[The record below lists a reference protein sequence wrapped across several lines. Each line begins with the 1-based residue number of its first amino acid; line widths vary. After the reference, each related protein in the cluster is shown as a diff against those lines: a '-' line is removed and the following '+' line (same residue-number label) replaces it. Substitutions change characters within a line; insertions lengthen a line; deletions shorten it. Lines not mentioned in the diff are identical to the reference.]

1 MEIVFRSSIC
11 VRCYVAD
18 LFRLCFLYWEVKLG
32 MKAYNFIKKRLQHMY
47 FPLSIAK
54 FLRTTF
60 LLNTSGGCFCYCRS
74 TILQKQFIFML
85 TKSLKTFKSLSLRLL
100 WWWLDITAWKVP
112 KYGVFSGPYF
122 PVFVLNTEIYS
133 VNLRIQSEYRKIR
146 TRKNPAFGHFS
157 HSVLYWEI
165 LPSSYK
171 NIVNHIMILWYIFIY
186 YMLL

>member
-18 LFRLCFLYWEVKLG
+18 LFQLCFLYWEVKLG

-74 TILQKQFIFML
+74 TILQKQFIFMFKDFQEPVIKVAL
-85 TKSLKTFKSLSLRLL
+85 VMIGYHCVKSAQIRSFFWSIFSCIRTEYGDLFRKS
-100 WWWLDITAWKVP
+100 P
-112 KYGVFSGPYF
+112 
-122 PVFVLNTEIYS
+122 YS
-133 VNLRIQSEYRKIR
+133 VWIQENTDQKKSRIWTLFTQCIILRNTTKQLQKYS
-146 TRKNPAFGHFS
+146 
-157 HSVLYWEI
+157 
-165 LPSSYK
+165 
-171 NIVNHIMILWYIFIY
+171 
-186 YMLL
+186 